1 MPRGVT
7 ARLFVAVEL
16 PAQMRAELVHWGHA
30 AARIARASGGR
41 LRALDPELLHLTLC
55 FLGEQPV
62 GGIGAIDDAVAAACG
77 QTPPIG
83 ELELGAPLW
92 LPRRRPHALAVEVHD
107 DLCALATLRGALARA
122 LAATCG
128 FEVERRRFHPH
139 VTVARLRPREAP
151 GERGLPA
158 TPALSFSPRSVTLRR
173 SWLTS
178 PEVTYETLA
187 THVLATGA

>member
-16 PAQMRAELVHWGHA
+16 PAQMRAELAHWGHA
-30 AARIARASGGR
+30 AARSVRTSGGR
-41 LRALDPELLHLTLC
+41 LRALDSELLHLTLC

-62 GGIGAIDDAVAAACG
+62 GEIGAIDDAVAATCG
-77 QTPPIG
+77 QAPPIG

-107 DLCALATLRGALARA
+107 DLCELAALCGALARA
-122 LAATCG
+122 LAAACG
-128 FEVERRRFHPH
+128 LEVERQRFHPH

-187 THVLATGA
+187 THALAAVA